1 MSILELV
8 AAFEI
13 GSLGQKEFESA
24 LEQQMQSCQR
34 RQEELQRQRVPAEDQ
49 AVWEQDLRPGLDAC
63 YEGLIGAAAEALE
76 FARSR
81 NQALLVGIA
90 GLLQEV
96 AKIGA
101 YLEARA
107 GLVSEGTRQ
116 LLREGLE
123 QPADGLAL
131 GHGLGGASQGSAE
144 SQVSFLEES

>member
-8 AAFEI
+8 AAFEM

-34 RQEELQRQRVPAEDQ
+34 RQEDLQRQRVPVEDQ
-49 AVWEQDLRPGLDAC
+49 ALWEQELRPGLDAC
-63 YEGLIGAAAEALE
+63 YDGLIGAAAEALE

-81 NQALLVGIA
+81 NQDLLVGIA

-96 AKIGA
+96 DRIGA

-107 GLVSEGTRQ
+107 GLVSTATRQ
-116 LLREGLE
+116 RLREGLAA
-123 QPADGLAL
+123 PADGLAL
-131 GHGLGGASQGSAE
+131 GGANQGSAE
-144 SQVSFLEES
+144 SQVAFLEEN